1 MVPLNIRKNIKTEIR
16 WGFAYFV
23 IVVCLGIFLRS
34 AAVVDYPFG
43 FTYRYIVHAHS
54 HLAILGFVYTLL
66 LALLIRT
73 FVPFTA
79 EIEKKY
85 KRLFYITQFSVLGML
100 FSFPFQGY
108 GAVSISFSSVF
119 IICSYYF
126 ARFYLK
132 YSENNPFVRMG
143 IFYLVLSSIG
153 IWLMPVT
160 IVKYGKFSDMYMS
173 AIAFFLHFQ
182 YNGWMLSSLMGLLVE
197 RYKWAQ
203 LYPKLLKNIF
213 ILFQAGIIGTLF
225 ISWVGYFSYPMY
237 YVIGAISLGLWLAAL
252 IIIAYLYIK
261 EKQKSYLTTVFI
273 SFFILKVLVMSMGV
287 IPPLTEKLF
296 GNTDLL
302 VSYLHF
308 NFLGVVTIGML
319 LFLSE
324 VLTIKRIWVYIYLLF
339 FLLTESLITY
349 KGGAILFQYPLIAH
363 FQEYLLA
370 ATVLFILPAIGWLV
384 AVIKNK

>member
-1 MVPLNIRKNIKTEIR
+1 
-16 WGFAYFV
+16 
-23 IVVCLGIFLRS
+23 
-34 AAVVDYPFG
+34 
-43 FTYRYIVHAHS
+43 
-54 HLAILGFVYTLL
+54 
-66 LALLIRT
+66 
-73 FVPFTA
+73 
-79 EIEKKY
+79 
-85 KRLFYITQFSVLGML
+85 
-100 FSFPFQGY
+100 
-108 GAVSISFSSVF
+108 
-119 IICSYYF
+119 
-126 ARFYLK
+126 
-132 YSENNPFVRMG
+132 MG

-237 YVIGAISLGLWLAAL
+237 YVIGAISVGLWLAAL

-324 VLTIKRIWVYIYLLF
+324 VLTIKRIWVYSYLLV

-363 FQEYLLA
+363 FHEYLLA
-370 ATVLFILPAIGWLV
+370 ATVLFIVPAIAWLV

>member
-132 YSENNPFVRMG
+132 YGENNPFVRMG

-237 YVIGAISLGLWLAAL
+237 YVIGAISVGLWLAAL

-324 VLTIKRIWVYIYLLF
+324 VLTIKRIWVYIYLLV

>member
-132 YSENNPFVRMG
+132 Y
-143 IFYLVLSSIG
+143 I
-153 IWLMPVT
+153 
-160 IVKYGKFSDMYMS
+160 
-173 AIAFFLHFQ
+173 
-182 YNGWMLSSLMGLLVE
+182 
-197 RYKWAQ
+197 
-203 LYPKLLKNIF
+203 
-213 ILFQAGIIGTLF
+213 
-225 ISWVGYFSYPMY
+225 
-237 YVIGAISLGLWLAAL
+237 
-252 IIIAYLYIK
+252 
-261 EKQKSYLTTVFI
+261 
-273 SFFILKVLVMSMGV
+273 
-287 IPPLTEKLF
+287 
-296 GNTDLL
+296 
-302 VSYLHF
+302 
-308 NFLGVVTIGML
+308 
-319 LFLSE
+319 
-324 VLTIKRIWVYIYLLF
+324 
-339 FLLTESLITY
+339 
-349 KGGAILFQYPLIAH
+349 
-363 FQEYLLA
+363 
-370 ATVLFILPAIGWLV
+370 
-384 AVIKNK
+384 